1 MSFSEEA
8 PFPTLSL
15 TLDKLPTSNVWKS
28 PSQNKYTSSSQD
40 HFPIAI
46 TSSHKH
52 YYAPCSAYLDRAP
65 GTTLPRA
72 AGSSSSGGYQDRG
85 SQDSTFP
92 PQCYSCWAW
101 AGGAGTRLTVL
112 AESRVHWLG
121 SRVAQGKGYAG
132 TLHTAL
138 TVHLLSWT
146 HGLPYARDTGH
157 DKLCTTSAVTLK
169 LPWCA
174 RLGRD
179 TLQHHQSIIK
189 LYVFNPYDSLV
200 KFLTCASSFPWN
212 VLFLLWE
219 TWPEKILM
227 LPPTTLPEL
236 GKCT

>member
-15 TLDKLPTSNVWKS
+15 TLDKLQTSNVWKS

-138 TVHLLSWT
+138 TVHLLC
-146 HGLPYARDTGH
+146 PGH
-157 DKLCTTSAVTLK
+157 MGYHMQGTLGMISSALQVLWHWYFLGVPDLAGIHCTVH
-169 LPWCA
+169 
-174 RLGRD
+174 
-179 TLQHHQSIIK
+179 LQHHQALCFQSIR
-189 LYVFNPYDSLV
+189 
-200 KFLTCASSFPWN
+200 
-212 VLFLLWE
+212 
-219 TWPEKILM
+219 
-227 LPPTTLPEL
+227 
-236 GKCT
+236 